1 MTPQRKRILIIAGFA
16 IALAITVFFGF
27 RFVRRLFIAPPDR
40 EPIRAW
46 QNIPYIARAYRVDP
60 KELHAALELTPGVP
74 DRRPLAEIAKDQNR
88 SVDEM
93 ITILQNRIAT
103 IAPGPPRRRPRPP
116 TATPSP

>member
-1 MTPQRKRILIIAGFA
+1 MLIVGFA
-16 IALAITVFFGF
+16 VALVITTIFGF

-60 KELHAALELTPGVP
+60 QELHAALELTPGVP
-74 DRRPLAEIAKDQNR
+74 DRRPLTEIAKDQNR
-88 SVDEM
+88 TVDEM
-93 ITILQNRIAT
+93 IKVLENRIAT
-103 IAPGPPRRRPRPP
+103 IAPGPPRRRPRLA